1 MVVDIAEQRLIR
13 RAPQHPL
20 PLGEY
25 DRDYITATFK
35 GIERVFDVKAAPA
48 LPPEMM
54 PGRSLM
60 RQMLELRRTLK
71 PETDDQMSAYGRLS
85 SAILLLDVACA
96 MDKDLRGVGR
106 R

>member
-13 RAPQHPL
+13 RAPQHAL

-25 DRDYITATFK
+25 DREYITATFR
-35 GIERVFDVKAAPA
+35 GVERAFDVKVAPA

-60 RQMLELRRTLK
+60 RQLLELRHSLK
-71 PETDDQMSAYGRLS
+71 PETDDQMSAFGRLS
-85 SAILLLDVACA
+85 SAILLLDVACS
-96 MDKDLRGVGR
+96 MDRDMRGVGR